1 LVGRAR
7 DCLVRGW
14 APGSLDSSYEFTVRT
29 FLTPK
34 YTAAVKL
41 ISVKSIFWN
50 VFPLNIFLQDL
61 LPLRYFPLK
70 YLPVKFLLLKCLPL
84 FSLKI
89 SFKIF
94 SFKMPW
100 CDLSVYFMVHVEVLS
115 VKSPVFKITVTK
127 YQFFSII
134 LF

>member
-1 LVGRAR
+1 MLQLLHRQNIKQISLRQDIYKHNFKLVGRAR

-14 APGSLDSSYEFTVRT
+14 APGSLDSSYEFTVWT

-41 ISVKSIFWN
+41 ISVKNIFWN

-61 LPLRYFPLK
+61 LSLRYFPLK

-84 FSLKI
+84 FSPKI
-89 SFKIF
+89 

-100 CDLSVYFMVHVEVLS
+100 CDLSVYFMVHV
-115 VKSPVFKITVTK
+115 
-127 YQFFSII
+127 
-134 LF
+134 